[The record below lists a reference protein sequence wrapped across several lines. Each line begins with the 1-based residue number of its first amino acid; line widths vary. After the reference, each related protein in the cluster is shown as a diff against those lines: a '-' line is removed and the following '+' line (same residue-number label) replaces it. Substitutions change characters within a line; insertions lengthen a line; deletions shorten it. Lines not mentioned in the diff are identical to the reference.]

1 MKRRAKECVGIREFV
16 VGDVRLKE
24 TIGSRSFPTDDSE
37 VILIL
42 VKRDTTLILFR
53 IVSFSTDYVSI

>member
-24 TIGSRSFPTDDSE
+24 TIGSRSLPTDDSE
-37 VILIL
+37 VI
-42 VKRDTTLILFR
+42 
-53 IVSFSTDYVSI
+53 SI